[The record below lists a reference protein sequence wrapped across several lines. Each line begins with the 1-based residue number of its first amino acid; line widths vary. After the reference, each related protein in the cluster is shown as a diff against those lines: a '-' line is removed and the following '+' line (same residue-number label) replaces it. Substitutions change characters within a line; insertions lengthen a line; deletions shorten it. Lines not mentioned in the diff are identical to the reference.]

1 MIQSPSTGP
10 TLVIRADPTRN
21 VTRLFIPG
29 REEVGPGNSRAGVVI
44 DRVMQMS
51 EADVAETM
59 DEINRRFAHR
69 HRDFDS
75 TLLQNEAAV
84 DSRIDSGV
92 VLSPERRRLIGA
104 CFTHEY
110 STESAALC
118 NPSVV
123 LAPITPVTSGDDED
137 GDDGGEGDVA
147 FVMSVRGIGEGHRS
161 SIGFRTGI
169 LDRFGKLTVNE
180 PGPYPVIATTSPSRH
195 RRRVFESMLSD
206 SHEDA
211 ENSAFVLSS
220 LPDEFDD
227 AELEERIALLAA
239 DQTTRRGTEAT
250 IASIRFVA
258 SSSYAK
264 CFEPETDLS
273 ERVLWP
279 HSPAESHGMEDA
291 RFVRF
296 TDDDGS
302 VSYLATYTAFDG
314 ILVAQHLLETK
325 DFRLF
330 DMSPLSGD
338 AAVGKGL
345 AIFPR
350 KIQGRYA
357 ALSRSDRETNT
368 ITFAEHVNHWAD
380 TAILQVPEEPWEI
393 IQLGNCG
400 SPIETDRGW
409 LVLTHGVGPMRTY
422 SLGVLLLDLENP
434 EKVLARSTKP
444 ILSPSEEH
452 REGYVPNVVYSCG
465 GFAVGDTLVLPYG
478 MADQAIGV
486 TTFSINEILASLTA
500 V

>member
-123 LAPITPVTSGDDED
+123 LAPIQPVTSEDDE
-137 GDDGGEGDVA
+137 DGGEGDVA

>member
-1 MIQSPSTGP
+1 
-10 TLVIRADPTRN
+10 
-21 VTRLFIPG
+21 
-29 REEVGPGNSRAGVVI
+29 
-44 DRVMQMS
+44 
-51 EADVAETM
+51 
-59 DEINRRFAHR
+59 
-69 HRDFDS
+69 
-75 TLLQNEAAV
+75 
-84 DSRIDSGV
+84 
-92 VLSPERRRLIGA
+92 
-104 CFTHEY
+104 
-110 STESAALC
+110 
-118 NPSVV
+118 
-123 LAPITPVTSGDDED
+123 
-137 GDDGGEGDVA
+137 
-147 FVMSVRGIGEGHRS
+147 
-161 SIGFRTGI
+161 
-169 LDRFGKLTVNE
+169 
-180 PGPYPVIATTSPSRH
+180 
-195 RRRVFESMLSD
+195 MLSD

-296 TDDDGS
+296 TDEDGS

-338 AAVGKGL
+338 AATGKGL

-452 REGYVPNVVYSCG
+452 RNGYVPNVVYSCG

>member
-123 LAPITPVTSGDDED
+123 LAPIQPVTSEDDED

-296 TDDDGS
+296 TDEDGS

-338 AAVGKGL
+338 AATGKGL

-452 REGYVPNVVYSCG
+452 RNGYVPNVVYSCG

>member
-1 MIQSPSTGP
+1 
-10 TLVIRADPTRN
+10 
-21 VTRLFIPG
+21 
-29 REEVGPGNSRAGVVI
+29 
-44 DRVMQMS
+44 
-51 EADVAETM
+51 
-59 DEINRRFAHR
+59 
-69 HRDFDS
+69 
-75 TLLQNEAAV
+75 
-84 DSRIDSGV
+84 
-92 VLSPERRRLIGA
+92 
-104 CFTHEY
+104 
-110 STESAALC
+110 
-118 NPSVV
+118 
-123 LAPITPVTSGDDED
+123 
-137 GDDGGEGDVA
+137 
-147 FVMSVRGIGEGHRS
+147 
-161 SIGFRTGI
+161 
-169 LDRFGKLTVNE
+169 
-180 PGPYPVIATTSPSRH
+180 
-195 RRRVFESMLSD
+195 
-206 SHEDA
+206 
-211 ENSAFVLSS
+211 
-220 LPDEFDD
+220 
-227 AELEERIALLAA
+227 
-239 DQTTRRGTEAT
+239 
-250 IASIRFVA
+250 
-258 SSSYAK
+258 
-264 CFEPETDLS
+264 
-273 ERVLWP
+273 
-279 HSPAESHGMEDA
+279 MEDA

-296 TDDDGS
+296 TDEDGS

-338 AAVGKGL
+338 AATGKGL

-452 REGYVPNVVYSCG
+452 RNGYVPNVVYSCG